1 MPCIYLLSID
11 RCQNVQYYTAL
22 PSTEHYKLWIYEVY
36 FHQVQMLFCCVLTCW
51 LQIYYLV
58 LIAQLMLRECLRVFL
73 NLFVFVLINQ
83 FLTIYDFSFI
93 FCLSFMSA
101 FLFSYLDWVS
111 IASRIHHSKL
121 NLTDYSAKWD
131 DNFYLDINRSVAE
144 REENITPCSYHNAVI
159 SQNCVRMM
167 KCTYLCCKI

>member
-1 MPCIYLLSID
+1 MNLWSLFSSSPNVILLHSHLLTTDLLS
-11 RCQNVQYYTAL
+11 CFNCSVNV
-22 PSTEHYKLWIYEVY
+22 ERMFKGI
-36 FHQVQMLFCCVLTCW
+36 
-51 LQIYYLV
+51 
-58 LIAQLMLRECLRVFL
+58 L
-73 NLFVFVLINQ
+73 NLLVFVLINQ

-101 FLFSYLDWVS
+101 FLFSYLDWAS